1 MRRGGRFLAGLSGLG
16 PLLVASSLHAQSLTQ
31 NKAMA
36 EVLFRE
42 ATELAAKGQHVQAC
56 ERFEAS
62 QRYDA
67 ALRTIRYLADCYDRV
82 GRTASAWVWFVEARD
97 QARANNQNEREQI
110 ASRRAADLE
119 RRLSTIRID
128 VAPEARLPGL
138 TVEMNGA
145 AVPASSFGVPIP
157 VDPGRSYVRARA
169 PGHSTWTHVLYLE
182 PGPDRRIV
190 ELPPLP
196 RPAPNQQPSEG
207 TARARSGPPRWVGFA
222 LGGGGLFGLGAAT
235 VLGIRAHELDRQ
247 SREECRSSDGNACN
261 AEGKSLRDRA
271 FGSANAAT
279 VAAVAGGALLAA
291 GVTWVVLVPGASS
304 ERPGSLELGA
314 RLTDGGASVEIGT
327 AL

>member
-1 MRRGGRFLAGLSGLG
+1 VRRGSFAGLCALG

-42 ATELAAKGQHVQAC
+42 ATELAAKGQHAQAC

-67 ALRTIRYLADCYDRV
+67 ALGTILHLADCYDRV
-82 GRTASAWVWFVEARD
+82 GRSASAWVWFVEARD
-97 QARANNQNEREQI
+97 QARASNQNEREQI

-157 VDPGRSYVRARA
+157 VDPGRSYLLARA
-169 PGHSTWTHVLYLE
+169 PGYSTWTQVLYLE
-182 PGPDRRIV
+182 PGPERRTV
-190 ELPPLP
+190 DLPPLS
-196 RPAPNQQPSEG
+196 RAAPNRNSSEG

-222 LGGGGLFGLGAAT
+222 LGGGGLLGLGAAT

-247 SREECRSSDGNACN
+247 SRAECRSSDGNACN

-271 FGSANAAT
+271 FGAANAAT

-291 GVTWVVLVPGASS
+291 GVTWVVLAPGPSS
-304 ERPGSLELGA
+304 ERPRSIELGA
-314 RLTDGGASVEIGT
+314 RVTDGGASLEIGT